1 MRTAGIIRIVV
12 GLVIAVLL
20 TAILIV
26 LLTGNNIFRKVGWDG
41 GWIGRIVERATYTSG
56 RMGLDSNEAI
66 VSDQASVPAD
76 SIKKLSINWVAG
88 SVNLR
93 AGSGSEI
100 VFYESS
106 YMTLTDRQKM
116 RYSVSDDGTLQI
128 RYSEDLDNIYNWFSL
143 DANVPSKQLTVEVPA
158 SLIGSLSGVKIDAVS
173 AKVDLSGV
181 YGSQTDV
188 TTVSGGI
195 LCADIACDEL
205 QLSSTSGS
213 IVCENCTVDTL
224 KLNNVSG
231 SIRAEGAFDTIKAES
246 VSGSIRLSCA
256 NVPDSINVDGVSGSI
271 ALALPEGAEFIAK
284 LDSVSGSISCDF
296 PGTLG
301 EDMVV
306 VGDGSANYRINTVS
320 GSLKIEKN

>member
-56 RMGLDSNEAI
+56 RMGYDSNEVI
-66 VSDQASVPAD
+66 VSDQANVPAD
-76 SIKKLSINWVAG
+76 GIKKLDISWVAG
-88 SVNLR
+88 NVDLR
-93 AGSGSEI
+93 VGSGSEI

-116 RYSVSDDGTLQI
+116 RYSVSDSGTLQI
-128 RYSEDLDNIYNWFSL
+128 RYCEDLDNVFNWFSL

-158 SLIGSLSGVKIDAVS
+158 SLIGSLTGVEIDAVS

-181 YGSQTDV
+181 YGEKTEI
-188 TTVSGGI
+188 TTVSGEI
-195 LCADIACDEL
+195 LCADVACSEL
-205 QLSSTSGS
+205 QLASTSGG
-213 IVCENCTVDTL
+213 IVCENCTVGAL

-231 SIRAEGAFDTIKAES
+231 GIRAEGAFDTIKAES
-246 VSGSIRLSCA
+246 VSGSVRLSCA
-256 NVPDSINVDGVSGSI
+256 NVPETINIDGVSGSV
-271 ALALPEGAEFIAK
+271 ALALPEGAGFTAK

-301 EDMVV
+301 EDVVV
-306 VGDGSANYRINTVS
+306 VGDGSAGYRINTVS